1 MLRSVLRHTAL
12 ALALTLSSAPAF
24 AAAQDED
31 AAAEHE
37 AGEGGHEH
45 GHSLRSMFAN
55 QSFLAALINFTL
67 LIIVLRKLGK
77 QPLADFLKSRRNE
90 MEKNMAAAAEMKA
103 KAEAVFKEYN
113 ARLAQLDTELAKLRT
128 DIERAAEEDKQ
139 RIVADAEE
147 NARRM
152 KRETESLID
161 QYGKALSAQV
171 RREMVDAAVA
181 AAEKT
186 LRENINESDQ
196 QRIAQSYDQRI
207 QQGARME
214 KSS

>member
-1 MLRSVLRHTAL
+1 MRSVLRNTAL
-12 ALALTLSSAPAF
+12 ALALTLSTAPAF
-24 AAAQDED
+24 AAAQEDE

-45 GHSLRSMFAN
+45 SLRGMFTN
-55 QSFLAALINFTL
+55 QSFLAALINFSL
-67 LIIVLRKLGK
+67 LVWVLRKLGK
-77 QPLADFLKSRRNE
+77 QPLAEFLKSRRSE
-90 MEKNMAAAAEMKA
+90 MEKSMAAAADMKA
-103 KAEAVFKEYN
+103 KAEAVFKEYT
-113 ARLAQLDTELAKLRT
+113 ARLAQLDSELAKLRG

-152 KRETESLID
+152 KRETEALID

-171 RREMVDAAVA
+171 RSEMVEAAVA
-181 AAEKT
+181 AAEKA

-196 QRIAQSYDQRI
+196 QRIAQGYDQSI
-207 QQGARME
+207 KDSARME
-214 KSS
+214 KAS